1 MKKIKYI
8 ILICTLLLTGCTI
21 FKRDN
26 MENINIITTIYP
38 LEYSTN
44 YLYGD
49 SSIINSIYPDD
60 TNTDTYELTE
70 KQRKCLTMYYRK
82 NMNTIEISKTL
93 KICPSTV
100 WRHIKKA
107 KNKVKDILKYS
118 YKSNII
124 ENE

>member
-1 MKKIKYI
+1 MIKISNFNKSADN
-8 ILICTLLLTGCTI
+8 LFG
-21 FKRDN
+21 KRQFQKLSNSDN
-26 MENINIITTIYP
+26 SEEYGENIQIVN
-38 LEYSTN
+38 
-44 YLYGD
+44 
-49 SSIINSIYPDD
+49 SIIRN
-60 TNTDTYELTE
+60 ELTE

-82 NMNTIEISKTL
+82 NMNTVEISKTL

-124 ENE
+124 KNE